1 MTAFVLIAL
10 AILVFW
16 GVIASILSLDSDGYG
31 RPEIRDRTRHA
42 QNAVRW
48 DAR

>member
-31 RPEIRDRTRHA
+31 RPEISDRTRHA